1 MKYSKQ
7 EIEKA
12 IKQLEE
18 HGQYQLNEKD
28 AEGLKILIEYT
39 KELENKFCIGDTVK
53 TKIFDDGSIFFVNSI
68 EFNYKG
74 IYYTIENGSVILKC
88 EESELIKSE

>member
-1 MKYSKQ
+1 MKYSRQ

-53 TKIFDDGSIFFVNSI
+53 TKNI
-68 EFNYKG
+68 
-74 IYYTIENGSVILKC
+74 
-88 EESELIKSE
+88 